1 MKKYLIYTLL
11 IWWSFSTAWGQNS
24 IQENDWQTIYLQG
37 MKYKDASS
45 NKKALQLLEKAYELH
60 PSDSIMR
67 DKLEIPAPTE
77 ADDLTIEAFG
87 KAFASLHLYTPTH
100 AFSTWLFS
108 IATNNCVDFI
118 RKKRLQTV
126 YLDDIRTGNEVY
138 EYPIPSEAHN
148 PEETII
154 HQQRVQMLR
163 EVVSQL
169 KPRYRRLVEL
179 RYFEELSYEEIAE
192 QLNLPLGTVKVQLF
206 RARDLLHNI
215 LTTKKDQI

>member
-1 MKKYLIYTLL
+1 MGVASQFTTEKAQRDYQLVCLAREKGDQRAYADLMRMYR
-11 IWWSFSTAWGQNS
+11 
-24 IQENDWQTIYLQG
+24 EPIYL
-37 MKYKDASS
+37 M
-45 NKKALQLLEKAYELH
+45 LLK
-60 PSDSIMR
+60 MTNN
-67 DKLEIPAPTE
+67 PTE

>member
-1 MKKYLIYTLL
+1 MEVASQFTTEKAQRDYQLVCLAREKGDQRAYADLMRMYR
-11 IWWSFSTAWGQNS
+11 
-24 IQENDWQTIYLQG
+24 EPIYL
-37 MKYKDASS
+37 M
-45 NKKALQLLEKAYELH
+45 LLK
-60 PSDSIMR
+60 MTNN
-67 DKLEIPAPTE
+67 PTE

-215 LTTKKDQI
+215 LTKKKDQI